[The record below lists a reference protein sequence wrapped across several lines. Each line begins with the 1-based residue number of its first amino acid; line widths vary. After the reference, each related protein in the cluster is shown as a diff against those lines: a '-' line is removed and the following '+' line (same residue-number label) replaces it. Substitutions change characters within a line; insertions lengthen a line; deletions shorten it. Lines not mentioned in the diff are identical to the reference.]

1 MCFVLMVLMTMACL
15 SPPSHDQMAHF
26 IYPMERSVNGALES
40 SWISFGVSVLPL
52 SRCELPHRRGR
63 VPLLEVAS
71 CPYQRWCVVSSHPEL
86 FDRGGD
92 LTTNYNSAKDLLTYI
107 VLV

>member
-1 MCFVLMVLMTMACL
+1 MCFVLMVLISVLCL

-52 SRCELPHRRGR
+52 SRCELPHRKGASSLTGGGELPIPKVVRG
-63 VPLLEVAS
+63 V
-71 CPYQRWCVVSSHPEL
+71 
-86 FDRGGD
+86 
-92 LTTNYNSAKDLLTYI
+92 
-107 VLV
+107 